1 MKHYKI
7 TIGIRDGDNEYT
19 ETWEMDNPCSG
30 FFGELLPDSDPDKLT
45 DMDNKFL
52 LNHFF
57 GEGLCLGEDDEGN
70 ESLEATEDEGGCYW
84 LGSGERLVWI
94 EGIEEIRPIPR
105 GIDIAIG
112 EYLSSWGELSTDE
125 VIAILKAES
134 EEGNFSVQNEKI
146 CVWFPHE
153 DSSAGWLLDHIETC
167 ASNIDEAIKEVLQ

>member
-1 MKHYKI
+1 MKHFKI
-7 TIGIRDGDNEYT
+7 TIGIRDGDNEYM

-94 EGIEEIRPIPR
+94 EGIEE
-105 GIDIAIG
+105 
-112 EYLSSWGELSTDE
+112 
-125 VIAILKAES
+125 LK
-134 EEGNFSVQNEKI
+134 Q
-146 CVWFPHE
+146 
-153 DSSAGWLLDHIETC
+153 
-167 ASNIDEAIKEVLQ
+167 